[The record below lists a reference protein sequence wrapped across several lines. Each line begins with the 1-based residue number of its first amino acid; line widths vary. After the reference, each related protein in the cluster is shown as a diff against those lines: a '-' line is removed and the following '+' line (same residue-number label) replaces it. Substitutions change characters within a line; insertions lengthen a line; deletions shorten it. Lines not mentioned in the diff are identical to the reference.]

1 MSPLMIF
8 LVSFVILFLLGMPI
22 AGAMI
27 TSSFLYA
34 LNAGI
39 GLSMMGTRMFTGL
52 NNFALIAIP
61 LFILTAEVMNRTSV
75 SDRIF
80 GFCRD
85 LVGYIPGG
93 MGHVNITTSIIFAG
107 MSGSAVAD
115 AGGIGNLA
123 YQAMVDEGFDEE
135 FSACTTIASSTVGPI
150 IPPSIPAVVY
160 AMVAN
165 VSVGKLLF
173 GGIIPGILM
182 GAIMMLYVF
191 IWSIRHNGP
200 KLEWQGWRYYLTH
213 LLHSFI
219 SCILP
224 LLTPVILLGGI
235 YMGVVTTTEA
245 AAVAVLY
252 ALILGV
258 IIYRTMGVKDLVGSL
273 QSVFIASGSVL
284 LIIPASKC
292 FSFVLTAE
300 NLQDRLF
307 AAFSGFA
314 GDSKFL
320 VALCV
325 TILFLILGCLSDPN
339 VNIMVFVPMVLPL
352 LNNAGFD
359 PVHAGIC
366 IIIIAMIGNI
376 TPPVGVVLMTTCSL
390 QKLSIERVSRALI
403 PWILVLMAE
412 VVILWLCE
420 PLVTFLPNLLMASPV
435 VG

>member
-1 MSPLMIF
+1 MSPLSLF
-8 LVSFVILFLLGMPI
+8 LISFVLLFLLGMPI
-22 AGAMI
+22 AASMI

-34 LNAGI
+34 LTAGI
-39 GLSMMGTRMFTGL
+39 NLTIMGTRMFTGL

-75 SDRIF
+75 SNRIF

-85 LVGYIPGG
+85 MVGYIPGG
-93 MGHVNITTSIIFAG
+93 MGHVNIVTSIIFAG

-123 YQAMVDEGFDEE
+123 YQAMVDEGFDED
-135 FSACTTIASSTVGPI
+135 FSACTTIASSTIGPI

-173 GGIIPGILM
+173 GGVIPGFLM
-182 GAIMMLYVF
+182 GLVMMGYVF
-191 IWSIRHNGP
+191 CWSLKHNAP
-200 KLEWQGWRYYLTH
+200 KLVWQGWKYYLTH
-213 LLHSFI
+213 LMYSFL

-224 LLTPVILLGGI
+224 LLTPGILLGGI
-235 YMGVVTTTEA
+235 YLGVVTTTEA

-258 IIYRTMGVKDLVGSL
+258 LVYRTMKLKDFIDSL
-273 QSVFIASGSVL
+273 KSVFIASGSVL

-300 NLQDRLF
+300 NMQDKLY
-307 AAFSGFA
+307 AAFSSFA
-314 GDSKFL
+314 GDSQFL
-320 VALCV
+320 AIVCITV
-325 TILFLILGCLSDPN
+325 MFLILGCLSDPN
-339 VNIMVFVPMVLPL
+339 VNIMVFVPMLVPL
-352 LNNAGFD
+352 MNAVGLD
-359 PVHAGIC
+359 PIHAGIC

-390 QKLSIERVSRALI
+390 QHLSMERISKTLVPWLI
-403 PWILVLMAE
+403 LLMVYVIVLWAFP
-412 VVILWLCE
+412 
-420 PLVTFLPNLLMASPV
+420 PLVTWLPNLLMS
-435 VG
+435 

>member
-1 MSPLMIF
+1 MSSLALF
-8 LVSFVILFLLGMPI
+8 LISFVILFLLGMPI
-22 AGAMI
+22 AVSMI
-27 TSSFLYA
+27 SSSFLYA
-34 LNAGI
+34 LSAGI
-39 GLSMMGTRMFTGL
+39 NLTIMGTRMFTGL

-61 LFILTAEVMNRTSV
+61 LFMLTAEVMNRTSV

-93 MGHVNITTSIIFAG
+93 MGHVNIVTSIIFAG

-123 YQAMVDEGFDEE
+123 YQAMVDEGFDED

-173 GGIIPGILM
+173 GGVVPGFLM
-182 GAIMMLYVF
+182 GLVMMGYVF
-191 IWSIRHNGP
+191 FWSLKHNAP
-200 KLEWQGWRYYLTH
+200 KLAWQGWRYYLTH

-219 SCILP
+219 SCLLP
-224 LLTPVILLGGI
+224 LLTPAILLGGI
-235 YMGVVTTTEA
+235 YLGVVTTTEA

-258 IIYRTMGVKDLVGSL
+258 LAYRTMKVKDFIESL
-273 QSVFIASGSVL
+273 KSVFIASGSVL

-300 NLQDRLF
+300 NMQDRLF
-307 AAFSGFA
+307 TAFSAFA
-314 GDSKFL
+314 GESRFL
-320 VALCV
+320 AIVCITV
-325 TILFLILGCLSDPN
+325 LFLILGCLSDPN
-339 VNIMVFVPMVLPL
+339 VNIMVFVPMLVPL
-352 LNNAGFD
+352 MNAVGLD
-359 PVHAGIC
+359 PIHAGVC

-390 QKLSIERVSRALI
+390 QHLSMERISKALI
-403 PWILVLMAE
+403 PWIILLV
-412 VVILWLCE
+412 VYVIVLWAVP
-420 PLVTFLPNLLMASPV
+420 PLVTWLPNMLMS
-435 VG
+435 

>member
-1 MSPLMIF
+1 MSSLALF
-8 LVSFVILFLLGMPI
+8 LISFVILFLLGMPI
-22 AGAMI
+22 AVSMI
-27 TSSFLYA
+27 SSSFLYA
-34 LNAGI
+34 LSAGI
-39 GLSMMGTRMFTGL
+39 NLTIMGTRMFTGL

-61 LFILTAEVMNRTSV
+61 LFMLTAEVMNRTSV

-93 MGHVNITTSIIFAG
+93 MGHVNIVTSIIFAG

-123 YQAMVDEGFDEE
+123 YQAMVDEGFDED
-135 FSACTTIASSTVGPI
+135 FSACTTIASSTIGPI

-173 GGIIPGILM
+173 GGVVPGFLM
-182 GAIMMLYVF
+182 GLVMMGYVF
-191 IWSIRHNGP
+191 FWSLKHNAP
-200 KLEWQGWRYYLTH
+200 KLAWQGWRYYLTH

-219 SCILP
+219 SCLLP
-224 LLTPVILLGGI
+224 LLTPAILLGGI
-235 YMGVVTTTEA
+235 YLGVVTTTEA

-258 IIYRTMGVKDLVGSL
+258 LAYRTMKVKDFIESL
-273 QSVFIASGSVL
+273 KSVFIASGSVL

-300 NLQDRLF
+300 NMQDRLF
-307 AAFSGFA
+307 TAFSAFA
-314 GDSKFL
+314 GESRFL
-320 VALCV
+320 AIVCITV
-325 TILFLILGCLSDPN
+325 LFLILGCLSDPN
-339 VNIMVFVPMVLPL
+339 VNIMVFVPMLVPL
-352 LNNAGFD
+352 MNAVGLD
-359 PVHAGIC
+359 PIHAGVC

-390 QKLSIERVSRALI
+390 QHLSMERISKALI
-403 PWILVLMAE
+403 PWIILLV
-412 VVILWLCE
+412 VYVIVLWAVP
-420 PLVTFLPNLLMASPV
+420 PLVTWLPNMLMS
-435 VG
+435 